1 VAAFAAERTGAQ
13 AHIFSKP
20 RKSEMFG
27 AQYLHEPIPGIPPG
41 VPQEIS
47 YQLRGSEDDYRLK
60 VYGPGYSGP
69 VSPGTLEEGHAAW
82 DIRHT
87 YDQLWNI
94 YGPSVVPMDLAV
106 VHRDHIPDLDTILWD
121 FDLVINTVPLPII
134 CMNLEHRFVSQEI
147 AALGDAPER
156 GQFVP
161 EDLPDGTVICNGL
174 RHPAWYRAS
183 KIFGHA
189 TLEWSSANGAI
200 APLNASRVRKP
211 LSTTCD
217 CWPEILRTGRYG
229 QWKKG
234 ALVHEAYRATIDHI
248 AGLT

>member
-47 YQLRGSEDDYRLK
+47 YQLRGSQDDYRLK

-69 VSPGTLEEGHAAW
+69 VSPGTLEEAHAAW

-94 YGPSVVPMDLAV
+94 YGPSVVPADISPAWITSKIL
-106 VHRDHIPDLDTILWD
+106 IGFDT
-121 FDLVINTVPLPII
+121 VISTVPLPVI
-134 CMNLEHRFVSQEI
+134 CENDHHRFVSQEI

-161 EDLPDGTVICNGL
+161 EDLPEGTVICNGL
-174 RHPAWYRAS
+174 RHPSWYRAS

-189 TLEWSSANGAI
+189 TLEWSDANGAM
-200 APLNASRVRKP
+200 APANASRVRKP

-217 CWPEILRTGRYG
+217 CWPTIARTGRYG

-248 AGLT
+248 ASL